1 MWEDKIKLKNDS
13 QIKIADDKFSR
24 RELAKK
30 YAKFIRDLDG
40 HHVVALDAP
49 WGSGKSTL
57 LEFMCK
63 NFEEFRNKDVFVKYN
78 AWENDYTEEPLISLM
93 SDVFAEFKDKKYIGI
108 DKMKNQIS
116 SIVKVGKKSITAL
129 LKGGTR
135 IALGEGG
142 SNDAIEAVKEAS
154 KIFVDDN
161 VDNLFKDIDKSKK
174 SRKEFKE
181 ELRKYTNSILEE
193 KGKDKLIIIID
204 ELDRCRPT
212 FAIELLENIKHLFDI
227 EKIVFLIAVDTNQL
241 TESIKSVYGN
251 GFDAQTYLHRFF
263 DIELWLN
270 NKDLQKHFVE
280 QIMNK
285 FPEEFKVPYFK
296 SNISLITISK
306 NIFEYFNLTI
316 RDINKIINEYYVLYH
331 LKLATFKNMDIYL
344 YILILKNKSKKSFD
358 IINNLG
364 SIAFNRDNLSNN
376 LNNDKIFLFLMEN
389 IFHEIPNNEIIF
401 RENTYDIL
409 KEISKSSE

>member
-1 MWEDKIKLKNDS
+1 MCEDKIKLKNDS
-13 QIKIADDKFSR
+13 RIKIADDKFSR
-24 RELAKK
+24 NELAKK
-30 YAKFIRDLDG
+30 YAKFIRNLDG

-63 NFEEFRNKDVFVKYN
+63 NFEESRNKDVFVKYN

-93 SDVFAEFKDKKYIGI
+93 SDVFTEFKDKKYIGI

-142 SNDAIEAVKEAS
+142 SNDAIEAVKEAG

-161 VDNLFKDIDKSKK
+161 VDNLFKDIDESKK

-193 KGKDKLIIIID
+193 KGKDKLIIIVD

-227 EKIVFLIAVDTNQL
+227 ENIVFLIAVDTDQL
-241 TESIKSVYGN
+241 AESIKAVYGN
-251 GFDAQTYLHRFF
+251 GFDANRYLHRFF

-270 NKDLQKHFVE
+270 NKDFKQYFFKRMVE
-280 QIMNK
+280 NL
-285 FPEEFKVPYFK
+285 PDEFGPYGENNREKLSRF
-296 SNISLITISK
+296 LK
-306 NIFEYFNLTI
+306 NIFNYVNLTI
-316 RDINKIINEYYVLYH
+316 RDIHKIVNEYFVLYS
-331 LKLATFKNMDIYL
+331 LKEYPTLDNIEIYL
-344 YILILKNKSKKSFD
+344 SLLILKNKYKECFD
-358 IINNLG
+358 ILNKQDTNFFDDDKFI
-364 SIAFNRDNLSNN
+364 NN
-376 LNNDKIFLFLMEN
+376 LNNTKVLGLLKDY
-389 IFHEIPNNEIIF
+389 IIETGPHGFFF
-401 RENTYDIL
+401 RDNTYNIL
-409 KEISKSSE
+409 KEMNKSSE